1 MKTSTTLPPSTTR
14 HLRRLASR
22 IHQLGPRP
30 LFELLCEI
38 GHEADPLRRIEA
50 YAALDSNVVR
60 LLGGSDFPSVIRR
73 GELH

>member
-1 MKTSTTLPPSTTR
+1 MKTSTTLPAATTE

-22 IHQLGPRP
+22 IHELGPRP
-30 LFELLCEI
+30 LFELLAEI
-38 GHEADPLRRIEA
+38 ASEGEPLRRIEA

-60 LLGGSDFPSVIRR
+60 QLGGSDFPSVIRR